1 MYSSQNSG
9 WQAFMAKRKV
19 LVSCVL
25 GLFFLAIGADIRAE
39 LGAGHSQKKI
49 LKRGAD
55 TTIWQPAAGVK
66 WQIQLIDAVE
76 DTTADADIW
85 DIDLFD
91 NTAATISTLQSKGRK
106 VICYFSAGT
115 YEDWRS
121 DISKFDSADFGS
133 NLDDWPGEKWL
144 NIKSTSVRSIM
155 TSRLDM
161 AKEKG
166 CDGVDPD
173 NIDAYGNENGLGLT
187 EADSIDF
194 LTFLATEAHSRGMA
208 IGLKNGG
215 DIIGSVIDKMQ
226 WSVNEQCAEYN
237 ECDVYAAF
245 TEVNKPVF
253 HIEYSDE
260 TIENDSSAST
270 DTTTDTTTDTSEDDV
285 ATTTA
290 SATASGTASPSV
302 SSSASASVSA
312 VATSTSATGTPSAA
326 ATTTTTDVDST
337 PDTTTDTTDD
347 ENDETDAEDGDS
359 EDDDSEDDEDDDS
372 EDDEDTEDDTET
384 ESNDTYIRK
393 HKQRHNRIES
403 RATLSASLKS
413 TACNAKS
420 ADKFSTVIK
429 NMNLDAW
436 VEYC

>member
-49 LKRGAD
+49 LKRGTD

-260 TIENDSSAST
+260 TIENGSSAST
-270 DTTTDTTTDTSEDDV
+270 DTTTDTTTDTSEDV
-285 ATTTA
+285 ATTTTA
-290 SATASGTASPSV
+290 SATASATVSPSV
-302 SSSASASVSA
+302 SSSTSASVSA
-312 VATSTSATGTPSAA
+312 VTTSTSATGTPSAA
-326 ATTTTTDVDST
+326 ATTTTTDADST

-359 EDDDSEDDEDDDS
+359 EDDDSEDDED
-372 EDDEDTEDDTET
+372 TEDDTEP
-384 ESNDTYIRK
+384 ESNDTYVRK
-393 HKQRHNRIES
+393 HKQRHNKIES